1 MSTIVRKIITTDN
14 APPTT
19 NPLNRAIVVDRTVYL
34 SGCIGMDKDT
44 MKLAEGGV
52 VPETVQALKNL
63 VAVLEASGSSAEKVV
78 KTTIFVADIGESAL
92 INEEYKKVFSKNF
105 PARSCVQVA
114 KLPLNARIE
123 IEAIALVGDI
133 ETVYE

>member
-1 MSTIVRKIITTDN
+1 M
-14 APPTT
+14 
-19 NPLNRAIVVDRTVYL
+19 DRTVYL

-92 INEEYKKVFSKNF
+92 INEEYKKGTTVDSHLTSKIFSRGLWF
-105 PARSCVQVA
+105 
-114 KLPLNARIE
+114 
-123 IEAIALVGDI
+123 D
-133 ETVYE
+133 